1 MENNQKKVVE
11 NRNNCCGKN
20 SNVASREE
28 VRKNHEGYM
37 TPYEYLMRPFLSL
50 FDDNSDEVTSES
62 GLMRTDITE
71 KDNGYDFE
79 IEIPGVD
86 KSQVKV
92 GLDNG
97 YLTVSYKTK
106 EEEKEGSGK
115 KVHVERKTGYYRRDF
130 YVGYN
135 VKKEDIKAKMENG
148 VLTVFVPKNVKK
160 EDSDKFIAIE

>member
-1 MENNQKKVVE
+1 MENNQNQKKFAEGRNNSNAVKE
-11 NRNNCCGKN
+11 EARKNRNGNL
-20 SNVASREE
+20 
-28 VRKNHEGYM
+28 

-50 FDDNSDEVTSES
+50 LDDSFDEVTSES

-79 IEIPGVD
+79 IEVPGVD

-106 EEEKEGSGK
+106 AEVKEGEGK
-115 KVHVERKTGYYRRDF
+115 KIHVERKTGFYRRDF
-130 YVGYN
+130 FVGYN

-148 VLTVFVPKNVKK
+148 ILTIYVPKNVKS
-160 EDSDKFIAIE
+160 EESDKFISIE